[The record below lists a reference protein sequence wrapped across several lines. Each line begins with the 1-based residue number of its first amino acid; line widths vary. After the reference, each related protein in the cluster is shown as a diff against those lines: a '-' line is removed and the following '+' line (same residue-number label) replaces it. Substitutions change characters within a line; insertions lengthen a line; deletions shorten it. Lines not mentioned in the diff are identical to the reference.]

1 MLIRAISQDDWQAIG
16 EIQAECYHALA
27 PEPLHV
33 LKSKW
38 QASPQTC
45 YVLEKSEQV
54 VGYCLAHP
62 WTEDT
67 PPPLYKAITTLPK
80 ADTLYLHDIAISNRL
95 RDSAPDANCLIPS
108 SFRRKNCAWVPCHW
122 WQYRAPVVTG
132 KSSALTT
139 SVSKN
144 RWPPIQMTPVIWSI
158 RWPADRCNPH
168 SSP

>member
-1 MLIRAISQDDWQAIG
+1 VNSDVDSQDDWQAIG

-45 YVLEKSEQV
+45 YVLEKSDQV

-80 ADTLYLHDIAISNRL
+80 ADTLYLHDIAISNRAQGFGAGRKLFDTLKLQAEKL
-95 RDSAPDANCLIPS
+95 RLGSLSLVAVQGACGYWEKLGFNHKRIEKSLATYTDDAS
-108 SFRRKNCAWVPCHW
+108 YMV
-122 WQYRAPVVTG
+122 YPV
-132 KSSALTT
+132 A
-139 SVSKN
+139 
-144 RWPPIQMTPVIWSI
+144 R
-158 RWPADRCNPH
+158 
-168 SSP
+168 